1 MLKTVLLCTQ
11 HILIV
16 LDSSSACALV
26 LTRDCSNATILF
38 LILVTIAITLTFF
51 YLTIQIMILPWY
63 IAIATYYGVC
73 IGGFW

>member
-38 LILVTIAITLTFF
+38 LILSNPCHHC
-51 YLTIQIMILPWY
+51 YNSNILLPHY
-63 IAIATYYGVC
+63 TNNDTPLVHS
-73 IGGFW
+73 